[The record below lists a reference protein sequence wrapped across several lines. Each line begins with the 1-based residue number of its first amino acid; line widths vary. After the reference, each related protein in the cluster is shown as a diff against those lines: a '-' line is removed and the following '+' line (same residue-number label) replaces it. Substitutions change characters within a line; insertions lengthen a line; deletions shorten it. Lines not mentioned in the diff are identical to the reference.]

1 MYHNKGFFFYYYCY
15 SYVDYFKKKEER
27 YQPGVGYTN
36 LYVKNLEQNVT
47 EETLRERFSEFG
59 NITSLVISR
68 DSDGISKG
76 FGFVNFEKPEDAKN
90 AKESIDGTQLGKSI
104 SP

>member
-1 MYHNKGFFFYYYCY
+1 M
-15 SYVDYFKKKEER
+15 
-27 YQPGVGYTN
+27 
-36 LYVKNLEQNVT
+36 T